1 MLCKFRNIWKVFFNL
16 KRLPAKNKKV
26 QSLEKVFLET
36 LILWQDQLGS
46 LNRCC
51 PDVSGV
57 QILEDNLAQLERQV
71 GFILYKYYISYIL
84 EANLAQLQSRV
95 GFIFYNFP
103 PHNFWGKRISVNNSL
118 TKRILLYLSRFL
130 RRAVPY
136 PRICLSQ
143 SMSCR
148 GNQSSLR
155 FYISSSIYKSV
166 SRIVINQSTCM

>member
-1 MLCKFRNIWKVFFNL
+1 MESIFNL

-57 QILEDNLAQLERQV
+57 QILEDNLAQLESQV
-71 GFILYKYYISYIL
+71 GFISYKYYKSYILEDNYNISYIL
-84 EANLAQLQSRV
+84 EANLAQLQSQV

-103 PHNFWGKRISVNNSL
+103 PHNFWGKRIS
-118 TKRILLYLSRFL
+118 I
-130 RRAVPY
+130 
-136 PRICLSQ
+136 
-143 SMSCR
+143 
-148 GNQSSLR
+148 
-155 FYISSSIYKSV
+155 
-166 SRIVINQSTCM
+166 